1 MILYLTPINHMTNNN
16 ILKNLEEI
24 VKDINTTIDMC
35 KKLQVDTPVSNNE
48 AEFIK
53 AMVIF
58 RSWHQCEDAFESH
71 IDEEMI
77 SFFPSEEK
85 AREIANRW
93 VEIQKQKHSGW
104 KRFTAFVIPLSKKL
118 NGKHITKSG
127 FESDFEVGDHF

>member
-1 MILYLTPINHMTNNN
+1 MILYLTPINHMTNNT
-16 ILKNLEEI
+16 IVKNLEEI
-24 VKDINTTIDMC
+24 MKNINTTIDLC
-35 KKLQVDTPVSNNE
+35 KESQVDTPVSSDS
-48 AEFIK
+48 IQ
-53 AMVIF
+53 AMVLF
-58 RSWHQCEDAFESH
+58 RIWHPCEDAFESH

-93 VEIQKQKHSGW
+93 VETQKQKHSGW

-118 NGKHITKSG
+118 NGKRITKSG

>member
-1 MILYLTPINHMTNNN
+1 MTNNTIVN
-16 ILKNLEEI
+16 NLEEI
-24 VKDINTTIDMC
+24 MKSLSNTINLC
-35 KKLQVDTPVSNNE
+35 KESQVDTPVSSDS
-48 AEFIK
+48 IQ
-53 AMVIF
+53 AMVLF
-58 RSWHQCEDAFESH
+58 RIWHPCEDAFESH

-93 VEIQKQKHSGW
+93 VETQKQKHSGW

-118 NGKHITKSG
+118 NGKRITKSG

>member
-1 MILYLTPINHMTNNN
+1 MILYLTPINHMTNNIVN
-16 ILKNLEEI
+16 NLEEI
-24 VKDINTTIDMC
+24 MKSLNNTINLC
-35 KKLQVDTPVSNNE
+35 KESQVDTPVSSDS
-48 AEFIK
+48 IQ
-53 AMVIF
+53 AMVLF
-58 RSWHQCEDAFESH
+58 RIWHPCEDAFESH

-93 VEIQKQKHSGW
+93 VETQKQKHSGW

-118 NGKHITKSG
+118 NGKRITKSG

>member
-1 MILYLTPINHMTNNN
+1 MILYLAPINHMTNNT
-16 ILKNLEEI
+16 IVKNLEEI
-24 VKDINTTIDMC
+24 MKNLNTTIDLC
-35 KKLQVDTPVSNNE
+35 KESQVDTPVSSDT
-48 AEFIK
+48 IQ
-53 AMVIF
+53 AMVLF
-58 RSWHQCEDAFESH
+58 RIWHPCEDAFESH

-93 VEIQKQKHSGW
+93 VETQKQKHSGW

-118 NGKHITKSG
+118 NGKRITKSG

>member
-16 ILKNLEEI
+16 IVKNLEEI
-24 VKDINTTIDMC
+24 MKDLNTTIDMC
-35 KKLQVDTPVSNNE
+35 KESQVDTPVSNNE

-58 RSWHQCEDAFESH
+58 RSWHPCEDAFESH

-93 VEIQKQKHSGW
+93 VETQKQKHSGW

-118 NGKHITKSG
+118 NGKRITKSG
-127 FESDFEVGDHF
+127 SESDFEVGDHF

>member
-1 MILYLTPINHMTNNN
+1 MILYLTPINHMMNN
-16 ILKNLEEI
+16 IVNNLEEI
-24 VKDINTTIDMC
+24 MKNISNTINLC
-35 KKLQVDTPVSNNE
+35 KESQVDTPVSNNE

-58 RSWHQCEDAFESH
+58 RIWHPCEDAFESH

-93 VEIQKQKHSGW
+93 VETQKQKHSGW

-118 NGKHITKSG
+118 NGKRITKSG

>member
-1 MILYLTPINHMTNNN
+1 M
-16 ILKNLEEI
+16 KNLNNT
-24 VKDINTTIDMC
+24 INLC
-35 KKLQVDTPVSNNE
+35 KESQVDTPVSND
-48 AEFIK
+48 AIQ
-53 AMVIF
+53 AMVLF
-58 RSWHQCEDAFESH
+58 RIWHPCEDAFESH

-93 VEIQKQKHSGW
+93 VETQKQKHSGW

-118 NGKHITKSG
+118 NGKRITKSG